1 MSQPWDRRPGE
12 PMLWFARFELYRELG
27 PGRTIEDV
35 WRLNKAQQ
43 SAPSEAKRPHN
54 RWYDLAREWEWQERA
69 EAWDEEQIAQQRA
82 ATLAAIQERRQ
93 REAAERDKARQN
105 RRSLLNGFLGK
116 LSESLLNYPE
126 GTKLDEL
133 TKATQMVVQELRAEY
148 NDLPVQRI
156 GFMNEEDLDAAIEQ
170 EFERLLRG
178 SGGVAGLADS
188 RESAAA

>member
-1 MSQPWDRRPGE
+1 
-12 PMLWFARFELYRELG
+12 MLWFARFELYRELG

-69 EAWDEEQIAQQRA
+69 EAWDEEQIAQERA

-170 EFERLLRG
+170 EFGRLLRG
-178 SGGVAGLADS
+178 SGGVAGLAD
-188 RESAAA
+188 RGESAAA

>member
-1 MSQPWDRRPGE
+1 MEQHWDRRSGE

-27 PGRTIEDV
+27 TGRTIEDV

-43 SAPSEAKRPHN
+43 SVPSTSKRPHN
-54 RWYDLAREWEWQERA
+54 RWYEVAQEWDWKGRA

-82 ATLAAIQERRQ
+82 VTAQEALERRQ
-93 REAAERDKARQN
+93 RESAEREKARQN

-116 LSESLLNYPE
+116 LSESLINFPD
-126 GTKLDEL
+126 GSKLDEL

-156 GFMNEEDLDAAIEQ
+156 GFMNEEDLDVAIEQ

-178 SGGVAGLADS
+178 SGEVAGLAGDG
-188 RESAAA
+188 EGAAA